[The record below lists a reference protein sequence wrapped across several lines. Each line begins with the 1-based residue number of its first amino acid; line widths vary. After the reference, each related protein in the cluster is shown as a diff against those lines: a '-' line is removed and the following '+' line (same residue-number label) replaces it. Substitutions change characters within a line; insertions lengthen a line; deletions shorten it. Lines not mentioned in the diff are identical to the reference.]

1 MSTYSQI
8 AWLPLCGGV
17 TGVGLVASYL
27 AYRRRGFAAG
37 LRGVGWSL
45 LPMAA
50 YLTQSVQTLWDMG
63 VKLVDFAT
71 GFVFSP
77 ERWAGIA
84 LVGVAVVALVGS
96 GLLRRTRPGKEA
108 VDGERAGKSRLGR
121 GGGRGGG
128 GSAKTAPAAA
138 GAKPKQALER
148 RSSRGTAAATGDDD
162 DFSEIEKILRD
173 RGIS

>member
-17 TGVGLVASYL
+17 SAVGFVASYL

-45 LPMAA
+45 LPLAA

-84 LVGVAVVALVGS
+84 LVGVALVAFVVS
-96 GLLRRTRPGKEA
+96 GLMRRTRPAKDSGRAVKDGTGKTKA
-108 VDGERAGKSRLGR
+108 AKVGTGK
-121 GGGRGGG
+121 
-128 GSAKTAPAAA
+128 A
-138 GAKPKQALER
+138 GAAPKQAIER
-148 RSSRGTAAATGDDD
+148 RSSRQAANLSDDD
-162 DFSEIEKILRD
+162 DFSDIEKILRD

>member
-1 MSTYSQI
+1 MSSYSQI

-27 AYRRRGFAAG
+27 VYRRRGFASG

-63 VKLVDFAT
+63 VKLVDFAS

-84 LVGVAVVALVGS
+84 LVGVALVAFVGS
-96 GLLRRTRPGKEA
+96 GLMRRTRPAKDGARRDRA
-108 VDGERAGKSRLGR
+108 VRGTPKASRASAGKTGAPTQAIERQSTRK
-121 GGGRGGG
+121 
-128 GSAKTAPAAA
+128 SA
-138 GAKPKQALER
+138 ALPN
-148 RSSRGTAAATGDDD
+148 DDD
-162 DFSEIEKILRD
+162 DFSEIEKILRN

>member
-8 AWLPLCGGV
+8 AWLPLCGGL

-37 LRGVGWSL
+37 LRAVGWSL

-71 GFVFSP
+71 GFILSP

-84 LVGVAVVALVGS
+84 LVGVAVVAFVVS
-96 GLLRRTRPGKEA
+96 GLLRRTRPAK
-108 VDGERAGKSRLGR
+108 DGAGKSRAVKGKT
-121 GGGRGGG
+121 GKD
-128 GSAKTAPAAA
+128 GSAKTSPATA
-138 GAKPKQALER
+138 GAAPKQAIER
-148 RSSRGTAAATGDDD
+148 RSGRNAAALPGDDD

>member
-27 AYRRRGFAAG
+27 VYRRRGFASG
-37 LRGVGWSL
+37 LRAAAWSL

-71 GFVFSP
+71 GFVLSP

-84 LVGVAVVALVGS
+84 LVGVAVVAFVVS
-96 GLLRRTRPGKEA
+96 GLLLRRTRPAKDGPSGRAVKDGTGKGGTGKA
-108 VDGERAGKSRLGR
+108 STVGAGK
-121 GGGRGGG
+121 
-128 GSAKTAPAAA
+128 A
-138 GAKPKQALER
+138 GAAPKQALER
-148 RSSRGTAAATGDDD
+148 RSSRAAADLPADDD
-162 DFSEIEKILRD
+162 DFSEIEKILRN
-173 RGIS
+173 RGIN

>member
-8 AWLPLCGGV
+8 AWLPLCAGV
-17 TGVGLVASYL
+17 TGVGLVGSYL
-27 AYRRRGFAAG
+27 VYRRRGFASG
-37 LRGVGWSL
+37 LRWAAWSL
-45 LPMAA
+45 LPLAA

-84 LVGVAVVALVGS
+84 LVGVALVAFVVS
-96 GLLRRTRPGKEA
+96 GVLRRGRALP
-108 VDGERAGKSRLGR
+108 DGEA
-121 GGGRGGG
+121 GGG
-128 GSAKTAPAAA
+128 GLRGRAAKQDTAAA
-138 GAKPKQALER
+138 GAAPKRQALER
-148 RSSRGTAAATGDDD
+148 RSGKQAAPAGDDD
-162 DFSEIEKILRD
+162 DFSEVEKILRD

>member
-8 AWLPLCGGV
+8 AWLPLCGGL
-17 TGVGLVASYL
+17 TGIGFVGSYL
-27 AYRRRGFAAG
+27 AYRRRGFASG
-37 LRGVGWSL
+37 LRGVAWSL

-63 VKLVDFAT
+63 VKIVDFAT

-84 LVGVAVVALVGS
+84 LTGVAVVAFVVS
-96 GLLRRTRPGKEA
+96 GLLLRRTRPAK
-108 VDGERAGKSRLGR
+108 DGESSGRTSRLRGR
-121 GGGRGGG
+121 GK
-128 GSAKTAPAAA
+128 GSKEGAAKTTA
-138 GAKPKQALER
+138 GAAPKQALEQ
-148 RSSRGTAAATGDDD
+148 RSKRGTAALPDDD
-162 DFSEIEKILRD
+162 DFSEIEKILRN

>member
-27 AYRRRGFAAG
+27 VYRRRGFAAG
-37 LRGVGWSL
+37 LRWAAWSL
-45 LPMAA
+45 LPLAA

-71 GFVFSP
+71 GFVLSP

-84 LVGVAVVALVGS
+84 LVGVALVAFVVS
-96 GLLRRTRPGKEA
+96 GLLRRGHA
-108 VDGERAGKSRLGR
+108 VTDGGEPKSGGIRGRA
-121 GGGRGGG
+121 
-128 GSAKTAPAAA
+128 AKQDTAAKQGTAA
-138 GAKPKQALER
+138 GAAAQKPKALER
-148 RSSRGTAAATGDDD
+148 RSAKQPATAGDDD
-162 DFSEIEKILRD
+162 DFSEIEKILRN

>member
-8 AWLPLCGGV
+8 AWFPLCGGL
-17 TGVGLVASYL
+17 TGLGLVGSYL
-27 AYRRRGFAAG
+27 AYRRRGFASG
-37 LRGVGWSL
+37 LRVFAWSL

-84 LVGVAVVALVGS
+84 LVGVAFVAFVVS
-96 GLLRRTRPGKEA
+96 GLLLRRTRPAK
-108 VDGERAGKSRLGR
+108 DGES
-121 GGGRGGG
+121 GGRGFRLRGRGKGG
-128 GSAKTAPAAA
+128 KDGAAKTTTGAA
-138 GAKPKQALER
+138 PKQAIER
-148 RSSRGTAAATGDDD
+148 HSTRGTAAVGDDD
-162 DFSEIEKILRD
+162 DFSEIEKILRN

>member
-1 MSTYSQI
+1 MSSYSQI

-17 TGVGLVASYL
+17 TGIGLVASYL
-27 AYRRRGFAAG
+27 AYRRRGFTAG
-37 LRGVGWSL
+37 LRGVAWSL

-84 LVGVAVVALVGS
+84 LAGVALVAFVVS
-96 GLLRRTRPGKEA
+96 GLMRRTRPAKDGAPSGRAVKSSSDKPGK
-108 VDGERAGKSRLGR
+108 GKAGVGKPD
-121 GGGRGGG
+121 
-128 GSAKTAPAAA
+128 TA
-138 GAKPKQALER
+138 PKQAIER
-148 RSSRGTAAATGDDD
+148 HSTRKAAAQPGDDD
-162 DFSEIEKILRD
+162 DFSEIEKILRN

>member
-37 LRGVGWSL
+37 LRGVAWSL

-84 LVGVAVVALVGS
+84 VVGVALVAFVVS
-96 GLLRRTRPGKEA
+96 GLMRRTRPAGDGTPAGRA
-108 VDGERAGKSRLGR
+108 VRRGAGKTG
-121 GGGRGGG
+121 
-128 GSAKTAPAAA
+128 ATATGAGKA
-138 GAKPKQALER
+138 GAAPKQAIDR
-148 RSSRGTAAATGDDD
+148 RSTRQSADLPDDD
-162 DFSEIEKILRD
+162 DFSEIEKILRN

>member
-1 MSTYSQI
+1 MSSYSQI

-27 AYRRRGFAAG
+27 VYRRRGFTAG
-37 LRGVGWSL
+37 LRGAAWSL

-71 GFVFSP
+71 GFVLSP

-84 LVGVAVVALVGS
+84 LTGVALVAFVVS
-96 GLLRRTRPGKEA
+96 GLMRRTRPAKDGASSDRPGKVRTGKGTA
-108 VDGERAGKSRLGR
+108 KASAGKSDATPTQAIERHSTR
-121 GGGRGGG
+121 
-128 GSAKTAPAAA
+128 KAAA
-138 GAKPKQALER
+138 LPN
-148 RSSRGTAAATGDDD
+148 DDD
-162 DFSEIEKILRD
+162 DFSEIEKILRN
-173 RGIS
+173 RGIN